1 MNSYMTPKIDI
12 INILEKNFN
21 RFTPTQKFL
30 ANYILSNK
38 DEASFLTADEMAA
51 KIKTTP
57 STVVRF
63 AKEIGYSGYP
73 ELQKDLQMLVMN
85 KISGVG
91 QLEKAKRYKL
101 LGRENEIINSSLL
114 KDKENLNE
122 LIENF
127 DIEEVKKFVEI
138 IISSRKKCI
147 IANRTSF
154 SLGHF
159 LFFELKKIISEVYLQ
174 NNFDGGIFDILSELN
189 SEDVAIIISFPRFS
203 KLTLNFAK
211 YAHKRNVKIL
221 SITNNR
227 TSPLYNLSKVCLF
240 CPFEGVTFLHSH
252 IAPIALINIILSK
265 IFYQNSNSAIEKLK
279 QDEEI
284 LLDLNEIYIKDIKS
298 KR

>member
-1 MNSYMTPKIDI
+1 MRTQKDI

-21 RFTPTQKFL
+21 RFTPTQKSL

-38 DEASFLTADEMAA
+38 DEASFLTADEMAS
-51 KIKTTP
+51 KIGTTP

-63 AKEIGYSGYP
+63 AKEIGYAGYP
-73 ELQKDLQMLVMN
+73 GLQKNLQMLIMN
-85 KISGVG
+85 KINGVG
-91 QLEKAKRYKL
+91 QLEQAKRYKL
-101 LGRENEIINSSLL
+101 PGLENRIINLSFL
-114 KDKENLNE
+114 KDKENLDKLFKE
-122 LIENF
+122 LKVKEI
-127 DIEEVKKFVEI
+127 KKFVEI

-159 LFFELKKIISEVYLQ
+159 LFFELKKIAFEVYLQ

-189 SEDVAIIISFPRFS
+189 SEDVAMIITFPRFS
-203 KLTLNFAK
+203 KLTIDFAK
-211 YAHKRNVKIL
+211 YAHKKGVKII
-221 SITNNR
+221 SITNDR

-252 IAPIALINIILSK
+252 IASMALLNMILSE
-265 IFYQNSNSAIEKLK
+265 IFYQNRDSAIEKLK

-284 LLDLNEIYIKDIKS
+284 LLDLDEISIKEIKS

>member
-1 MNSYMTPKIDI
+1 MNTCIIPKIDI
-12 INILEKNFN
+12 TNILEKSFN
-21 RFTPTQKFL
+21 KFTPTQKSL

-85 KISGVG
+85 KISEVG
-91 QLEKAKRYKL
+91 QLERAKRYKL
-101 LGRENEIINSSLL
+101 SGRENEIINSSLL
-114 KDKENLNE
+114 KDRKNLNE

-127 DIEEVKKFVEI
+127 NTEEVKKFVGI
-138 IISSRKKCI
+138 IISSRKKYI
-147 IANRTSF
+147 IANRSSF

-159 LFFELKKIISEVYLQ
+159 LFFESKKIMSEVYLQ

-203 KLTLNFAK
+203 KLTLNFTK
-211 YAHKRNVKIL
+211 YARKRGVKIL

-227 TSPLYNLSKVCLF
+227 TSPLYNLSEACLF
-240 CPFEGVTFLHSH
+240 CPFEGVSFLHSH
-252 IAPIALINIILSK
+252 IAPMALINVIINE
-265 IFYQNSNSAIEKLK
+265 IFYQIRDSAIEKLK

-284 LLDLNEIYIKDIKS
+284 LLDLNEIYVKDVKS

>member
-1 MNSYMTPKIDI
+1 MYMRTQKDI

-21 RFTPTQKFL
+21 KFTPTQKNL

-38 DEASFLTADEMAA
+38 DEASFLTTDEMAS

-57 STVVRF
+57 STIVRF

-73 ELQKDLQMLVMN
+73 ELQKDLQVLVMN

-101 LGRENEIINSSLL
+101 PGRENEIINSSLL
-114 KDKENLNE
+114 KDKENINE

-127 DIEEVKKFVEI
+127 NTEEVKKFVEI

-154 SLGHF
+154 SLGHY
-159 LFFELKKIISEVYLQ
+159 LFFELKKIISEVHLQ

-189 SEDVAIIISFPRFS
+189 FEDVAIIISFPRFS
-203 KLTLNFAK
+203 KLTIGFTK
-211 YAHKRNVKIL
+211 YAHKRGVKIL

-227 TSPLYNLSKVCLF
+227 TSPLYNLSEVCLF

-252 IAPIALINIILSK
+252 IAPMALINVIINE
-265 IFYQNSNSAIEKLK
+265 IFYQTHDSAIEKLK

-284 LLDLNEIYIKDIKS
+284 LLDLNEIYIKDIKL

>member
-30 ANYILSNK
+30 ANYILSSK

-73 ELQKDLQMLVMN
+73 ELQKDLQKLVMN

-91 QLEKAKRYKL
+91 QLEKAKKYKL
-101 LGRENEIINSSLL
+101 PGRENEIINSSLL

-127 DIEEVKKFVEI
+127 NTEEVKKFVEI
-138 IISSRKKCI
+138 IISSRKKYI

-203 KLTLNFAK
+203 KLTLDFTK
-211 YAHKRNVKIL
+211 YAYKRSVKIL

-252 IAPIALINIILSK
+252 IAPIALINIILSE
-265 IFYQNSNSAIEKLK
+265 IFYQNRDSVIEKLK
-279 QDEEI
+279 QDEKI
-284 LLDLNEIYIKDIKS
+284 LLDLNEIYIKDIKLKS
-298 KR
+298 

>member
-1 MNSYMTPKIDI
+1 MNLYMTPKIDI
-12 INILEKNFN
+12 INVLEKSFN
-21 RFTPTQKFL
+21 KFTPTQKNL

-51 KIKTTP
+51 KIKSTP

-63 AKEIGYSGYP
+63 AKEIGYGGYP
-73 ELQKDLQMLVMN
+73 ELQKDLQKLVMN

-101 LGRENEIINSSLL
+101 PGRENEIINSSLL
-114 KDKENLNE
+114 KDKKNLNE

-127 DIEEVKKFVEI
+127 NIEEVKKFAAV
-138 IISSRKKCI
+138 IISSRKKYI
-147 IANRTSF
+147 ISNRSSF

-159 LFFELKKIISEVYLQ
+159 LFFESKKIMSEVYLQ

-203 KLTLNFAK
+203 KLTLNFTK
-211 YAHKRNVKIL
+211 YARKRGVRIL

-227 TSPLYNLSKVCLF
+227 TSPLYNLSEVCLF
-240 CPFEGVTFLHSH
+240 CPFEGVSFLHSH
-252 IAPIALINIILSK
+252 IAPMALINVVINE
-265 IFYQNSNSAIEKLK
+265 IFYQIRDSAIEKLK
-279 QDEEI
+279 LDEEI
-284 LLDLNEIYIKDIKS
+284 LLDLDEVYVKDIKS